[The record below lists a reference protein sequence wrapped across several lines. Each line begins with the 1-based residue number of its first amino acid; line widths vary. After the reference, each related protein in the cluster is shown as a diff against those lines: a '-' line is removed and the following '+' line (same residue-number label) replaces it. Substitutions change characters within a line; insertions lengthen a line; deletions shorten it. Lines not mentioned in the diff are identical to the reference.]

1 MLIKTISKVGGGG
14 YSCSKGGM
22 LVFARLGGARGGGGL
37 RPIFSNS
44 TMGIH
49 GD

>member
-14 YSCSKGGM
+14 VTPVPKEGCLSLPG
-22 LVFARLGGARGGGGL
+22 LVGRVGGGL